1 MIVNNRGIDAITE
14 SIGREDMR
22 TKKGSERKPRQ
33 RWHERTA
40 DKDIRYRGPLNY
52 QHFQILGWLCTL
64 WAMRNCKLDKHEMVE
79 VQKRIEEKKNELKE
93 AEANA

>member
-1 MIVNNRGIDAITE
+1 MFLRSGLV
-14 SIGREDMR
+14 
-22 TKKGSERKPRQ
+22 
-33 RWHERTA
+33 
-40 DKDIRYRGPLNY
+40 
-52 QHFQILGWLCTL
+52 ILGWLCTL